1 VAEARTTG
9 EPTGALTVDAVR
21 PAGAPPRPRP
31 PGAGRRRRWAAVAGV
46 LVLALV
52 LRLGYVAV
60 TPGYTIVHDARDY
73 DHHAV
78 SIAAGDGYALLGPG
92 PSRET
97 AFRPPGYPY
106 FLAGVYRLAGRDRLR
121 SDDRIVA
128 GRIANAVVGTAIVAL
143 LGLLCAQLLGRR
155 VALVAMALAAV
166 YLPLILAGGA
176 LMSEPL
182 FAALLLGALVAAVQV
197 RRSAHRW
204 RWVLLAGGL
213 GGLAILTRANAAVLL
228 LPLALAVWDAR
239 PRWSWRALA
248 APALVVAVAA
258 LTVAPWTVRN
268 AVELHAFVPVSTQL
282 GTALAGTY
290 NVEARADTRRPA
302 SWRSLRRVPELQY
315 LVRTSAWRRTPE
327 ATLERRLRAVSLRF
341 IADHPGYVP
350 KVVYWNT
357 ARALD
362 LAGLT
367 WSRHTYS
374 TVSVAP
380 GWADAG
386 VVMFWVFA
394 LLAIAG
400 ALTRRAR
407 RIPLPVA
414 AIPVLLWL
422 SVVFLVFETPRYRT
436 GIDPFVV
443 LLAALALVA
452 GRDAVR
458 SGSAAGPARRPRA
471 GSSARYTGSASGR
484 PDPGTGS
491 RSA

>member
-1 VAEARTTG
+1 VAEVRTPG
-9 EPTGALTVDAVR
+9 EPTGVLSADLER
-21 PAGAPPRPRP
+21 PAGAPRTHPAS
-31 PGAGRRRRWAAVAGV
+31 GGGRRRWAMVAGL

-78 SIAAGDGYALLGPG
+78 SIAAGDGMALLGPG
-92 PSRET
+92 PSRHT

-106 FLAGVYRLAGRDRLR
+106 FLAGIYRLGGRDWLR
-121 SDDRIVA
+121 SHDRIVA

-166 YLPLILAGGA
+166 YLPLILVGGA

-182 FAALLLGALVAAVQV
+182 FAALLLGALVAAVQC

-204 RWVLLAGGL
+204 RWVVLAGVL

-228 LPLALAVWDAR
+228 LPLALAVWDVR

-248 APALVVAVAA
+248 LPALLVAVAA

-268 AVELHAFVPVSTQL
+268 AVELHAFVPVTTQL

-290 NVEARADTRRPA
+290 NVEARADTHRPA

-315 LVRTSAWRRTPE
+315 LVRTSVWRRTPE
-327 ATLERRLRAVSLRF
+327 ATLERRLRAVALRF

-357 ARALD
+357 RRALE

-367 WSRHTYS
+367 WARHTYS
-374 TVSVAP
+374 TVSVGP

-386 VVMFWVFA
+386 VVMFWLCA

-407 RIPLPVA
+407 RIPFHVA
-414 AIPVLLWL
+414 AVPVLLWL
-422 SVVFLVFETPRYRT
+422 SVVVLAFETPRYRT

-443 LLAALALVA
+443 LLAAVALVA
-452 GRDAVR
+452 AWDVVR

-471 GSSARYTGSASGR
+471 ASTARYTGSARGR